1 MLEGDTSDPAEM
13 DGFRFVAKVRTFIHY
28 RSLQTGNVPCRK
40 NIWKSWGAR
49 DFNSHVGGGVAR
61 SVRIDHP
68 EPVFEKT
75 LAALPRELRQGTAQM
90 AICSSRALNRSL
102 CHVPSCPPSRCGA
115 VWLTAVFIKQRR
127 PFDGAIRLGSRRRE
141 QPASRRPVPE
151 AAHPTR
157 PLFVHSHRVREQGGR
172 DVCPPGPPR

>member
-1 MLEGDTSDPAEM
+1 M
-13 DGFRFVAKVRTFIHY
+13 DGFRFVAKVRTLIHY
-28 RSLQTGNVPCRK
+28 RSLQTGNVSCRK

-49 DFNSHVGGGVAR
+49 DFDRRVGSGVAR

-68 EPVFEKT
+68 LRENASRSPARASPGDGSGGDLFEPRLEQIP
-75 LAALPRELRQGTAQM
+75 LPRPVAP
-90 AICSSRALNRSL
+90 AFAL
-102 CHVPSCPPSRCGA
+102 RCGLVDSSLHQA
-115 VWLTAVFIKQRR
+115 QRR
-127 PFDGAIRLGSRRRE
+127 SFDGSIRLGSRRRE

-172 DVCPPGPPR
+172 EVCPPGPPR